1 MSTLIQICWNKHFP
15 VGFWSARRQQGISLQ
30 CIFKKLLLLCEH
42 VGSFLPDP
50 ESETNNE
57 TGPEHLI
64 RVENHCSRGRDES
77 ERLRLTS
84 LTNRFS
90 WCDSLRWLTQT
101 LETCWCLIC
110 SGQSSVSVTAAGLMF
125 ADRLCTPY
133 LGHHHYSH
141 NVEKQETIICRSTT
155 RLSKTTCSPFSD
167 LITESTH
174 THRTFTD
181 TLLLVLISI
190 FKELYSSHYLLPP
203 ADHFWTPEVYVYVS
217 QEVRPSLWSLRLK
230 QIFKDQ
236 PRCRLTW
243 TRCFL
248 LS

>member
-1 MSTLIQICWNKHFP
+1 M
-15 VGFWSARRQQGISLQ
+15 
-30 CIFKKLLLLCEH
+30 
-42 VGSFLPDP
+42 
-50 ESETNNE
+50 
-57 TGPEHLI
+57 
-64 RVENHCSRGRDES
+64 ENHCSRSRDES

-101 LETCWCLIC
+101 WETCWCLIC
-110 SGQSSVSVTAAGLMF
+110 SGQRSVSVTAAGLMF

-203 ADHFWTPEVYVYVS
+203 ADHFWTHEVISCHFCGVQTVYVS

-230 QIFKDQ
+230 QVFKDK

>member
-1 MSTLIQICWNKHFP
+1 M
-15 VGFWSARRQQGISLQ
+15 
-30 CIFKKLLLLCEH
+30 
-42 VGSFLPDP
+42 
-50 ESETNNE
+50 
-57 TGPEHLI
+57 
-64 RVENHCSRGRDES
+64 ENHCSRGRDES

-101 LETCWCLIC
+101 WETCWCLIC

-141 NVEKQETIICRSTT
+141 NVEKQETISCRSTT

-230 QIFKDQ
+230 QIFKDK